1 MKKGGVGRLFL
12 ISSICDEGIPLPD
25 AGRDGVIPDDPIP
38 GSEHRLK
45 RIALQILQNAENLSR

>member
-1 MKKGGVGRLFL
+1 MKKGGAGRFFS
-12 ISSICDEGIPLPD
+12 ISSICDEGISFSD

-38 GSEHRLK
+38 GSEHCLK

>member
-1 MKKGGVGRLFL
+1 MKKGGAGRLFL
-12 ISSICDEGIPLPD
+12 ISSICGESIPFSD

-45 RIALQILQNAENLSR
+45 RIALQILQNAEKLSR